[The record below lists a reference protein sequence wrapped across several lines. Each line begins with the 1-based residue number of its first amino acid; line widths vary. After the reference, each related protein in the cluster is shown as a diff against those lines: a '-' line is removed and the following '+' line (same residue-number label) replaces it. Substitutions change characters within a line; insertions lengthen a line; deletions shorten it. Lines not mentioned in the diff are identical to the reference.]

1 MVEKDY
7 GEKFIE
13 PAKQFI
19 EKINSKVAEVMGY
32 KETEEPQEFNDIK
45 RLAGL

>member
-19 EKINSKVAEVMGY
+19 MRVYEV
-32 KETEEPQEFNDIK
+32 TEQYREPEVNPEFE
-45 RLAGL
+45 RMRELAGLR

>member
-7 GEKFIE
+7 GEEFIE

-19 EKINSKVAEVMGY
+19 ERVYEV
-32 KETEEPQEFNDIK
+32 TEQYREPEADPEFD
-45 RLAGL
+45 RMRELAGLR